1 MKSRKEKEIE
11 NRFAKL
17 LLAAVVLFFLFNDI

>member
-17 LLAAVVLFFLFNDI
+17 LFAAVVLFFLFNDI